1 MNATRIETARQLIH
15 RARSAGG
22 SLAIHGDK
30 LKALSVPADLLPELR
45 AFKPEIVQS
54 LTPAAEGVGTT
65 DTMPA
70 PKPITRPVLR
80 FKLRE
85 GGGTVLGQPDDT
97 PASLLADLIE
107 RWPDELVAAWSGTD
121 QVYPLES

>member
-45 AFKPEIVQS
+45 AHKAEIVQL

-70 PKPITRPVLR
+70 PKPINRPVLR
-80 FKLRE
+80 FKLHE
-85 GGGTVLGQPDDT
+85 GGGSILGQEGDT
-97 PASLLADLIE
+97 ADTLLDALRDK
-107 RWPDELVAAWSGTD
+107 WPDELVAAWSGTD